1 MNIRKF
7 IAPTARQ
14 ALQDIRS
21 ELGDEAVILSNRKVG
36 QGVEII
42 ALANEE
48 AIQIAASS
56 EARIQRSGPQ
66 GQRFDALAR
75 GVAVEAS
82 PFSDEVF
89 AARSTPV
96 KNVAPAAA
104 PPSALSKVGNEGLV
118 ALLSASKVR
127 KPDAENKPS
136 SHPASEAEP
145 QAESSNA
152 RPVYVEPTIRD
163 PQIRDPQIREPQIR
177 EPQVREPQVREPK
190 MAEPKA
196 LVMQTNAMS
205 ILSDQCPILAP
216 QSSANNILGEIKSMH
231 AMLQQQ
237 ITALF
242 WNGVQQRAPQR
253 ASMLRRMINAGF
265 STLLA
270 RKLLDKMPDVKEVEG
285 ERWIKQVLKRN
296 LRVAGDAD
304 DIVVNGGVYA
314 LIGPTGVGKTTT
326 TAKLAARAVV
336 RYGADKVAL
345 LTTDSYRIGA
355 YEQLKIYG
363 KILGVAVHAV
373 KDTDDLRLTLSA
385 LRHKHLV
392 LIDTVGMGQRDE
404 RVGDQNEMFNATGVR
419 RLLLLNAT
427 SSGDTLDD
435 VVRMYNSEK
444 VIGCIPTKLDEAVSL
459 GMVLDVAVRHRL
471 MLHYITNGQRVPE
484 NLHPVNLDYLLHRAL
499 KPVAEKSPFAL
510 NEKEMPSM
518 MADSY
523 AREASYA

>member
-14 ALQDIRS
+14 ALRDIRS
-21 ELGDEAVILSNRKVG
+21 ELGDEAVILSNRKVA

-48 AIQIAASS
+48 IIQISVSS
-56 EARIQRSGPQ
+56 DAKEKKAGPQ
-66 GQRFDALAR
+66 ERRFDALAR
-75 GVAVEAS
+75 GEAVDTSPLRSAAS
-82 PFSDEVF
+82 GTRIAAPAPEENAASAITPASANGGREGF
-89 AARSTPV
+89 AALLAGNKTRKSGMQDKSSGYLRQDNQTPDTP
-96 KNVAPAAA
+96 AP
-104 PPSALSKVGNEGLV
+104 N
-118 ALLSASKVR
+118 
-127 KPDAENKPS
+127 
-136 SHPASEAEP
+136 
-145 QAESSNA
+145 
-152 RPVYVEPTIRD
+152 I
-163 PQIRDPQIREPQIR
+163 
-177 EPQVREPQVREPK
+177 EPQVSSG
-190 MAEPKA
+190 A
-196 LVMQTNAMS
+196 
-205 ILSDQCPILAP
+205 QCPILAP
-216 QSSANNILGEIKSMH
+216 ESSANNILGEIKSMH

-242 WNGVQQRAPQR
+242 WNGMQQRDPQR
-253 ASMLRRMINAGF
+253 ASLLRRMISAGF

-270 RKLLDKMPDVKEVEG
+270 RKLIDKMPGGKEVEG
-285 ERWIKQVLKRN
+285 ERWVKQVLKRN
-296 LRVAGDAD
+296 LRVAGEAD

-404 RVGDQNEMFNATGVR
+404 RVGDQSEMFDATGVQ

-435 VVRMYNSEK
+435 VVRMYNGNK
-444 VIGCIPTKLDEAVSL
+444 VIGCIPTKLDEAASL
-459 GMVLDVAVRHRL
+459 GTVLDVAVRHRL
-471 MLHYITNGQRVPE
+471 VLHYITNGQRVPE
-484 NLHPVNLDYLLHRAL
+484 NLHPVNVDYLLHRAL
-499 KPVAEKSPFAL
+499 KPISDKSPFAL
-510 NEKEMPSM
+510 NEAEFSLM
-518 MADSY
+518 MAGGR
-523 AREASYA
+523 AQEASYAQ